1 MREVLVCWSWKCSFG
16 RKKMGTILFAVG
28 APEPRAHRNI
38 ICDIIRLTS
47 KYFFSS
53 SDISI
58 FSSYDISIYR
68 SSEISIY
75 RKFDISMY
83 RKSDISINRSAR
95 YDIPHYPRSQRE
107 PSKHMYDIHRTRSS
121 LDWKSSCPHVSL
133 EKKKWAVRRRI
144 SAKLTFL
151 LCAVLRSRLLFN
163 GVYIYIKK
171 NRLPESGK
179 KKI

>member
-1 MREVLVCWSWKCSFG
+1 
-16 RKKMGTILFAVG
+16 MGTILFAVG

-133 EKKKWAVRRRI
+133 EKKKYKYVWSTGSTVNCLPR
-144 SAKLTFL
+144 TVF
-151 LCAVLRSRLLFN
+151 VTRLLHHFTEQH
-163 GVYIYIKK
+163 YF
-171 NRLPESGK
+171 
-179 KKI
+179 